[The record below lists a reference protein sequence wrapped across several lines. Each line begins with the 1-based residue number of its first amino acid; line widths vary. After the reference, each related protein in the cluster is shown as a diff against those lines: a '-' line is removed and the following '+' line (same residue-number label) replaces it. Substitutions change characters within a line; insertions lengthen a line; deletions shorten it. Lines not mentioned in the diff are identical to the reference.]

1 MRWKGEDEMSDKCKY
16 CDSEFNGD
24 LDENG
29 QLFCECLESQI
40 ERLQAENARLHSIL
54 VDIFKFTA
62 CPSDRK
68 WSDYSYSVLGARLD
82 EIAKLV
88 SPPEVS

>member
-1 MRWKGEDEMSDKCKY
+1 MSDKFFGLL
-16 CDSEFNGD
+16 SELLYALTLPGRYS
-24 LDENG
+24 DETEGARKAVIEYVAN
-29 QLFCECLESQI
+29 LE
-40 ERLQAENARLHSIL
+40 AENARLHSIL